1 MQIDC
6 LHRIAYWH
14 AKPETSTPE
23 ILRRFFTD
31 SLENLWRI
39 FGESSS
45 RRSQERRAI
54 QSADSGWNESE
65 YVNEFDDGVT

>member
-39 FGESSS
+39 FGESLENLL
-45 RRSQERRAI
+45 RGGPKRGGPFNPRTRV
-54 QSADSGWNESE
+54 GMNL
-65 YVNEFDDGVT
+65 NM